1 MFELFNFLISL
12 LLICC
17 IINCLLIF
25 ISPNITY
32 SILNLIIFIFVFSII
47 LFCIG
52 LDFFAFLL
60 NMVYVGAVAVLFLFT
75 IILLELRM
83 EKFSSQKFLSFV
95 SIYIIT
101 LFLGSILISSIFSIY
116 PYISLEIVSYGSYMV
131 RQIEYTP
138 FLITFSQ
145 DLYNDYII
153 LILIVGCILLISLV
167 GSVYLAYDYNKKR
180 VTKYSNFSKK

>member
-1 MFELFNFLISL
+1 MFELLNFLLSL
-12 LLICC
+12 LLIFC

-52 LDFFAFLL
+52 SDFFAFLL

-83 EKFSSQKFLSFV
+83 EKFSPKKFLSFV
-95 SIYIIT
+95 IIYIIT
-101 LFLGSILISSIFSIY
+101 LCLGSLLISLVFSIY
-116 PYISLEIVSYGSYMV
+116 PYFSLEDVLYTSYTIKQV
-131 RQIEYTP
+131 EYSS

-145 DLYNDYII
+145 DLYNGYIV

-167 GSVYLAYDYNKKR
+167 GAVYLAYDYSKKR
-180 VTKYSNFSKK
+180 VIKYSNFSKK